1 MKVIHVTDS
10 TIKGYHIFKVTPFP
24 TIQMLVEKGEGNSYD
39 PHAMVIKVPDLKN
52 IPIELHDRVIKEAKC
67 KTSKQTVRDTAGRT
81 VGRVPANVC
90 ALFHKLLQDGD
101 VREITCVSVDK
112 PMQSKTPF
120 FVNPLSGI
128 QKDMIGVVGVLLFR
142 TRITLHALMKVH
154 KEC

>member
-1 MKVIHVTDS
+1 MRPLCVF
-10 TIKGYHIFKVTPFP
+10 GYEFARAH
-24 TIQMLVEKGEGNSYD
+24 
-39 PHAMVIKVPDLKN
+39 
-52 IPIELHDRVIKEAKC
+52 REAK
-67 KTSKQTVRDTAGRT
+67 KSPPRSRRNGTSNPEW
-81 VGRVPANVC
+81 PANVC